1 MEENNEK
8 FTSGI
13 VVSTVLAVVSIVM
26 FIVSF
31 YAVIIPMFERSVM
44 DRKKEMIHELT
55 NTAWSVLSE
64 YDEAY
69 KAGRITLAEAK
80 ELATEEVGR
89 MRYGSE
95 QKNYFWISTT
105 DPVMINH
112 PYRSDLNGKNLVDY
126 ADKHGNKLF
135 VDAADLVNEKG
146 EGIIQYY
153 WKRKD
158 DASPE
163 VPKLSY
169 VKAYQNWNWIVG
181 TGIYLDDV
189 RQEIK
194 RLRDKLLRIS
204 ILIIGIIIVIL
215 VYVLK
220 QTRIIEQKRKDAVN
234 ELRASNQNIKAWWVH
249 QPKEP

>member
-80 ELATEEVGR
+80 VLATEEVGR

-95 QKNYFWISTT
+95 QKNYFWITTT

-135 VDAADLVNEKG
+135 VDAADLVNEKARG
-146 EGIIQYY
+146 
-153 WKRKD
+153 
-158 DASPE
+158 
-163 VPKLSY
+163 
-169 VKAYQNWNWIVG
+169 
-181 TGIYLDDV
+181 
-189 RQEIK
+189 
-194 RLRDKLLRIS
+194 
-204 ILIIGIIIVIL
+204 
-215 VYVLK
+215 
-220 QTRIIEQKRKDAVN
+220 
-234 ELRASNQNIKAWWVH
+234 
-249 QPKEP
+249 